1 VARTIKLTLAYDG
14 TDFAG
19 WQLQRAQRTLQGTL
33 EETLAR
39 ITGQQSRVF
48 SSGRT
53 DAGVHAL
60 AQIVSFETESA
71 LSAAVLHKA
80 LNAELPHDMAAVLVE
95 DAQPGFNARRDAR
108 RKRYRY
114 QICDGRVR
122 DVFRRRYAW
131 QIYRHLDAAAMSRAA
146 QTFLG
151 RHDFASF
158 ETSGSPRET
167 SMRTIFDFTIQRLE
181 RPQDHVVQIE
191 VEADGFLYNM
201 VRNLVGTLVEVGQ
214 GRQNEMWVG
223 EVLAACSRRSA
234 GQTAPPQGLFL
245 VHVSY

>member
-19 WQLQRAQRTLQGTL
+19 WQLQRAVRTLQGTL
-33 EETLAR
+33 EETLAK

-48 SSGRT
+48 ASGRT

-60 AQIVSFETESA
+60 AQVVSFDTESV
-71 LSAAVLHKA
+71 LSASVLHKA

-95 DAQPGFNARRDAR
+95 DAQPGFNARRDAK
-108 RKRYRY
+108 RKRYCY

-131 QIYRHLDAAAMSRAA
+131 QIYRHLDATAMSRAA
-146 QTFLG
+146 QPFLG

-167 SMRTIFDFTIQRLE
+167 SMRTIFDFTVQRLAE
-181 RPQDHVVQIE
+181 PQSHVVQIE

-201 VRNLVGTLVEVGQ
+201 VRNLIGTLVEVGQ
-214 GRQNEMWVG
+214 GRQNEMWVS
-223 EVLAACSRRSA
+223 EVLAACNRRRA